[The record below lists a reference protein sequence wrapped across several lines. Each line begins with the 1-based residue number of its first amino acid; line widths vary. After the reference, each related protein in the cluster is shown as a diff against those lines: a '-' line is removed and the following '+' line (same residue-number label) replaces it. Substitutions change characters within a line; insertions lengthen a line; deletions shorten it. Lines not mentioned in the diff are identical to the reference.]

1 MRPMFSTLDQ
11 AGINQVCGMFWIFVV
26 VGVLLV
32 LGALNKASET
42 AKKVDENRAFD
53 QALQTR
59 TEAEIDRIKRTSSGG
74 PLAELTDNE
83 LRDLIA
89 RSARDLKQASDAGN
103 GIGAFILLAGIAFGV
118 FAALSAKEWGP
129 LVVFGLAGLGV
140 GYAVSQRFIKKAK
153 AEIAKRGLDPDRIEI
168 N

>member
-59 TEAEIDRIKRTSSGG
+59 TEAEIDRICCDPRRSSG
-74 PLAELTDNE
+74 
-83 LRDLIA
+83 
-89 RSARDLKQASDAGN
+89 
-103 GIGAFILLAGIAFGV
+103 
-118 FAALSAKEWGP
+118 
-129 LVVFGLAGLGV
+129 
-140 GYAVSQRFIKKAK
+140 
-153 AEIAKRGLDPDRIEI
+153 
-168 N
+168 